1 MSTVHNLVRYL
12 QSNDLP
18 LEVNYLSHT
27 EKFTLLIAIYINDNV
42 ENFDLALKSIVFNT
56 VVPDEILITVDG
68 PVTDEMNQLISSFA
82 QRLPNVIRVIRQG
95 SNKGRGY
102 TAALG
107 VRNARH
113 ELIAKMDADDIS
125 NLQRFEKQLPLI
137 QKNNNLD
144 VVGGQIS
151 EFDDELEITTRRI
164 VPITHEKIIEFSRM
178 RSPINQPT
186 VIFRKSSVLQTGNY
200 SNLTVMEDYDLWMRM
215 IENKMLFQNIDED
228 LVYMRA
234 PKNMYQRRG
243 GVQYFKTYK
252 IFRKN
257 LLKRHLI
264 SYKDYYK
271 SVIAMSMTALMPTTF
286 RKKVYS
292 ILLRKDN

>member
-27 EKFTLLIAIYINDNV
+27 EKFTLLIATYINDNV
-42 ENFDLALKSIVFNT
+42 QNFELALKSIVYNT

-68 PVTDEMNQLISSFA
+68 PVTDEMNQLLTSFTK
-82 QRLPNVIRVIRQG
+82 RLPNVIRVIRQE

-113 ELIAKMDADDIS
+113 DLIAKMDADDIS

-215 IENKMLFQNIDED
+215 IENKMVFHNIDED

-234 PKNMYQRRG
+234 PKDMYQRRG

-271 SVIAMSMTALMPTTF
+271 SVIAMSMTSLMPTTF

>member
-18 LEVNYLSHT
+18 LEVNYFSHT
-27 EKFTLLIAIYINDNV
+27 EKFTLLIATYINDNV
-42 ENFDLALKSIVFNT
+42 QNFELALKSIVYNT

-68 PVTDEMNQLISSFA
+68 PVTDEMNQLLTSFTK
-82 QRLPNVIRVIRQG
+82 RLPNVIRVIRQE

-151 EFDDELEITTRRI
+151 EFDDELEVTTRRI

-200 SNLTVMEDYDLWMRM
+200 SNLNVMEDYDLWMRM
-215 IENKMLFQNIDED
+215 IENKMVFHNIDED

-234 PKNMYQRRG
+234 PKDMYQRRG

-271 SVIAMSMTALMPTTF
+271 SVIAMSMTSLMPTIF